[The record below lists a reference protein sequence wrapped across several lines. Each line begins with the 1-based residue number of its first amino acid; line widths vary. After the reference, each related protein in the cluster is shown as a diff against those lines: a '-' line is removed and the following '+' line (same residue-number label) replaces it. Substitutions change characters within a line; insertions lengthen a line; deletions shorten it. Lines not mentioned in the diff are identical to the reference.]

1 MTSTTVQPLDRLP
14 YLTPDIAPI
23 HAAIKR
29 RYEDFRVEEIAAYE
43 PCGEGTHCYFKI
55 EKSGLATMRAV
66 HDIARAL
73 GVAARDIGVAGLKD
87 ARGVTIQTLSVE
99 HVDED
104 RIRKLS
110 IPRIRI
116 LDVSYHGNKL
126 KIGHLHGNRFTLRLR
141 DVKADRLDDLRT
153 ACETLAKRGVPNYF
167 GQQRFGHRGDTWQIG
182 RAVLKGDAKEVVD
195 LMLGRPTPFDTGP
208 VKHARHLYEIGKY
221 GEAVKTWPYGFRD
234 NRKLSRQMERYAGKH
249 NKAYRTIDSR
259 MLKFFVNAYQ
269 SHLFNEVLGR
279 RINEIDQVRLGDLAY
294 KHDTGS
300 VFRVEDVEAENL
312 RAAAGEISPSG
323 PLYGGRMTRTDG
335 VPCEIEDDV
344 LHDELVTVEDF
355 NKLKRMKIQ
364 GSRRPLRFF
373 PRDLKIENGAD
384 EFGAYVELRFS
395 LSSGCYAT
403 MLLREICKTEL
414 AEGLD
419 DDADDV
425 PEEKDAGRGGP
436 TIVLPTDDM

>member
-1 MTSTTVQPLDRLP
+1 MTPTTAQPLDRLP

-29 RYEDFRVEEIAAYE
+29 RYEDFRVEEIPAYA

-55 EKSGLATMRAV
+55 EKTGLATMRAV

-87 ARGVTIQTLSVE
+87 ARGITVQTLSLE
-99 HVDED
+99 HCDAK
-104 RIRKLS
+104 RIQNLD
-110 IPRIRI
+110 IPRIKI
-116 LDVSYHGNKL
+116 LDVSHHGNKL
-126 KIGHLHGNRFTLRLR
+126 KIGHLHGNRFVLRLR
-141 DVKADRLDDLRT
+141 DVEADRLDDLQA
-153 ACETLAKRGVPNYF
+153 ACETLTKRGVPNYF

-182 RAVLKGDAKEVVD
+182 RAVLRGDAKEVID
-195 LMLGRPTPFDTGP
+195 LMLGRPTEFDTGP
-208 VKHARHLYEIGKY
+208 VKHARHLYQLGKY

-234 NRKLSRQMERYAGKH
+234 NRKLARQMERYAGKH
-249 NKAYRTIDSR
+249 NKAYRTIDTR

-269 SHLFNEVLGR
+269 SHLFNLVLAR

-294 KHDTGS
+294 KHDSGS
-300 VFRVEDVEAENL
+300 VFRVEDVDAENI
-312 RAAAGEISPSG
+312 RAAAGEISPTG

-344 LHDELVTVEDF
+344 LHDELVSVEDF
-355 NKLKRMKIQ
+355 NKLKRMKIH

-373 PRDLKIENGAD
+373 PRDLAIDKGTD
-384 EFGAYVELRFS
+384 EFGFFVELRFS

-403 MLLREICKTEL
+403 MLLREICKSEL

-419 DDADDV
+419 DEPDDASD
-425 PEEKDAGRGGP
+425 EKEAGRNGP
-436 TIVLPTDDM
+436 TIVYPDDE